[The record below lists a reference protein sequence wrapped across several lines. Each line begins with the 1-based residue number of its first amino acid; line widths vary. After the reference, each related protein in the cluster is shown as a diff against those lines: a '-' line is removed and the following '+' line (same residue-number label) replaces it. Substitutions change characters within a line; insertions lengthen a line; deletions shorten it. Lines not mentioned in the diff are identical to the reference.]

1 MAGENTAVS
10 AQQEG
15 RWDTE
20 TGLDC
25 FAEEKILPLSG
36 I

>member
-10 AQQEG
+10 AEQEG

-20 TGLDC
+20 TGLNC
-25 FAEEKILPLSG
+25 FGEEKILPLFG